1 MRRVGCTP
9 RTVSW
14 KAFERKQ
21 TDTRSV
27 RSLSLQGGSGS
38 MQCQVPLR
46 SRRTGVQVGSCPR
59 KKERSGSSEFALQAG
74 RVGGRYGALEQLSA
88 PVPVGCRGLG
98 HHGHQMLPGG
108 FPSDSSPEEREE
120 SFMFLNIKLQ
130 EEKLTHWVCS

>member
-38 MQCQVPLR
+38 IQCQVPLR
-46 SRRTGVQVGSCPR
+46 SRRTRVQVGSCPR
-59 KKERSGSSEFALQAG
+59 KKERSEAASLPFSSRGGEWGGPG
-74 RVGGRYGALEQLSA
+74 RGVLRRLRAALSA
-88 PVPVGCRGLG
+88 GARG
-98 HHGHQMLPGG
+98 M
-108 FPSDSSPEEREE
+108 
-120 SFMFLNIKLQ
+120 
-130 EEKLTHWVCS
+130 

>member
-1 MRRVGCTP
+1 MPSPSPEPQDWGPGRELSQEERAVWKQRV
-9 RTVSW
+9 
-14 KAFERKQ
+14 
-21 TDTRSV
+21 
-27 RSLSLQGGSGS
+27 
-38 MQCQVPLR
+38 
-46 SRRTGVQVGSCPR
+46 CPSAPGAGR
-59 KKERSGSSEFALQAG
+59 GAG